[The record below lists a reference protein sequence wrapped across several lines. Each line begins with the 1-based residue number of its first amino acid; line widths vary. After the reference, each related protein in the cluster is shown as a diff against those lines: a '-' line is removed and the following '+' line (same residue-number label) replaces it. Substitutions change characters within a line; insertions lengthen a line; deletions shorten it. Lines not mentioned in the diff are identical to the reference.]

1 MRRVVL
7 TLRSAVLTLTVAIV
21 WAACLGHARAQSPA
35 LAGIAH
41 AALRVGDLDRSRAF
55 YERLG
60 FEVAFS
66 MSKDGK
72 PTEVFFKINDRQ
84 FLELYP
90 VGQPS
95 QTIGFMHVCF
105 ESDDLQ
111 SVYNDY
117 VGRGLTPTPLKR
129 AGAGN
134 LLFTLQGPE
143 RQNIEYTQYM
153 PGSMHWNDRGQHLGP
168 DRIAASIAGLSVAMQ
183 DPKTARQF
191 YLDKLGF
198 RDVSRQLPAS
208 GNTLDLPGASGERIA
223 LTPSGP
229 FRLFLSV
236 AHTAQAAR
244 QLKSLHIPFHK
255 QRSTLTIMDPD
266 GNELVFVEA
275 HA

>member
-1 MRRVVL
+1 MRRTASALRTTVL
-7 TLRSAVLTLTVAIV
+7 ALLAALV
-21 WAACLGHARAQSPA
+21 WAACIGHARAQAPA

-55 YERLG
+55 YQRLG

-95 QTIGFMHVCF
+95 QAIGFMHVCF
-105 ESDDLQ
+105 EADDLQ
-111 SVYNDY
+111 AVYNDY

-168 DRIAASIAGLSVAMQ
+168 NRIAASIAGLSVAMK
-183 DPKTARQF
+183 DPEAARQF
-191 YLDKLGF
+191 YLDKLSF
-198 RDVSRQLPAS
+198 RAASGQLP
-208 GNTLDLPGASGERIA
+208 GGGITLDLPGASGERIA

-236 AHTAQAAR
+236 AHTARTAR
-244 QLKSLHIPFHK
+244 QLQSLHIPFHK
-255 QRSTLTIMDPD
+255 QRSVLTITDPD